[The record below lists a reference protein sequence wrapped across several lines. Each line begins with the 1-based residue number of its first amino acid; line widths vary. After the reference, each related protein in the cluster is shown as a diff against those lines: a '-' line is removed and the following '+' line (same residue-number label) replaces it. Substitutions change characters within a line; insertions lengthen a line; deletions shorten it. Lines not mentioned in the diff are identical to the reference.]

1 MTFGGTRRYTRP
13 LLALLVVS
21 SVGLN
26 LCLVQSSNR
35 YFSETSAVRLDP
47 AGLKVYSAERTRVKT
62 PSKPRLVFFGDSRAL
77 MWPAP
82 RALDDY
88 EVINR
93 GIGNQTT
100 AQVLLRVDADVA
112 PLHPAVVVLE
122 AGVNDLKA
130 IAEYPER
137 RDEIVASC
145 EENLR
150 HLVERCRSIGAQ
162 VVLVS
167 IFGIGDVP
175 MWRRPF
181 WSSEVESAVKQV
193 NRFLPTVAGDQVVLL
208 DADPILAQHG
218 RIHPSY
224 QVDFLHLTSAGY
236 SALDERLVPVL
247 HALPRAET
255 E

>member
-1 MTFGGTRRYTRP
+1 MTFGGTRRYAR
-13 LLALLVVS
+13 LLFALLLTAS
-21 SVGLN
+21 AGLN
-26 LCLVQSSNR
+26 LCLVQASNR
-35 YFSETSAVRLDP
+35 YFAETNAVRLDP
-47 AGLKVYSAERTRVKT
+47 AGLKVYAAERTRVKT

-82 RALDDY
+82 RVLDDF

-100 AQVLLRVDADVA
+100 AQVLLRFDSDVA
-112 PLHPAVVVLE
+112 PLHAAVVVLE

-150 HLVERCRSIGAQ
+150 HIVERCRSTGAQ
-162 VVLVS
+162 VVVVS
-167 IFGIGDVP
+167 IFGIGDVAL
-175 MWRRPF
+175 WRRPF

-193 NRFLPTVAGDQVVLL
+193 NRFLPTLASEQVALL
-208 DADPILAQHG
+208 DADPILGVRG
-218 RIHPSY
+218 RIHPAY
-224 QVDFLHLTSAGY
+224 QVDFLHLSPAAY

-247 HALPRAET
+247 RSLPRAER